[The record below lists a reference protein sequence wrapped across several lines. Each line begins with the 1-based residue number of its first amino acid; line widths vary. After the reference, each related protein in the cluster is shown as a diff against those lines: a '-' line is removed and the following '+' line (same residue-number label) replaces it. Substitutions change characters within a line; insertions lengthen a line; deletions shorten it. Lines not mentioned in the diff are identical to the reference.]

1 MPFLCLWNSLFSFY
15 FSCLSCSAIAYCSDK
30 CRANAWESYHLW
42 DCLGANNAFW
52 RHVGIGHLAT
62 RLLFVGLPKL
72 NKVLHSLD
80 EKSVHYNNV
89 ETILLKIDQ
98 MQKKTDCRKFLINAG
113 ERYAFVLSLITNME
127 HIKKDDFTKYFLVC
141 Q

>member
-1 MPFLCLWNSLFSFY
+1 
-15 FSCLSCSAIAYCSDK
+15 
-30 CRANAWESYHLW
+30 
-42 DCLGANNAFW
+42 
-52 RHVGIGHLAT
+52 
-62 RLLFVGLPKL
+62 
-72 NKVLHSLD
+72 
-80 EKSVHYNNV
+80 
-89 ETILLKIDQ
+89 